1 MRPSGLSHH
10 LCTLATA
17 IIFLLTADL
26 SSAQTGK
33 GAREIA
39 AKEAQVKAA
48 EEKLAGSERTLQDL
62 FTKFETQFTELKNG
76 DRRRLRNDL
85 ARVLDEPVIKSA
97 EVLGAASD
105 VARAKKTFE
114 AGLAKWIPKLEEE
127 FARECPGTVRTV
139 FLTVFDEVAAK
150 GAAALTPPAIADAAV
165 EKLCDGSTP
174 YHGIWNEDL
183 SKRRPE
189 AKAYADAIKN
199 LEKLRL
205 ELAVLKDPKL
215 EWIIGAPTGMARI
228 PDGTYVVEGTYG
240 FPRKRKQIA
249 VKSFYMDLYEVSNE
263 DYWRRY
269 YLTLND
275 PAVLE
280 SRVPRSRDRKPL
292 WKLNPETKRYEPAPE
307 TLKKPV
313 VGLDID
319 AAMAYAAAVGKRLPT
334 EAEWCAAASGAQ
346 NADLDYPWGKD
357 YQPGIC
363 NDKRAE
369 QGQTVDVT
377 AFPDGRSAFGIYN
390 IAGNVKEWV
399 TTTQDT
405 AKDFAT
411 KADIPPGENV
421 VVRGGSFRSNPP
433 RDISTK
439 WRWGLLPINTHEDDV
454 GFRCARDLD
463 VK

>member
-1 MRPSGLSHH
+1 MRPSRHLLS
-10 LCTLATA
+10 LRALATL
-17 IIFLLTADL
+17 FLSLWVVGPTTAQ
-26 SSAQTGK
+26 STK
-33 GAREIA
+33 NARDIA

-48 EEKLAGSERTLQDL
+48 EEKFASSERTLQDL
-62 FTKFETQFTELKNG
+62 FSKFESQFTALKG
-76 DRRRLRNDL
+76 SDRRRLRNDL
-85 ARVLDEPVIKSA
+85 ARILDEPVAKSV
-97 EVLGAASD
+97 ELLGTSPD
-105 VARAKKTFE
+105 VARAKKSFE
-114 AGLAKWIPKLEEE
+114 AGLAKWIPKLEDE
-127 FARECPGTVRTV
+127 FARECPNTIRTI
-139 FLTVFDEVAAK
+139 FLVVFDDLAAK
-150 GAAALTPPAIADAAV
+150 GAAALTSAGVADAAV
-165 EKLCDGSTP
+165 ERLCDDKTP
-174 YHGIWNEDL
+174 YHEIWNEDL

-189 AKAYADAIKN
+189 AKTYAEAIKT

-215 EWIIGAPTGMARI
+215 EYIIGAPAGMARI
-228 PDGTYVVEGTYG
+228 PEGAYVVEGTYG
-240 FPRKRKQIA
+240 FPRKRKQIT

-263 DYWRRY
+263 EYWRRY

-275 PAVLE
+275 PALIE

-292 WKLNPETKRYEPAPE
+292 WKLNPDTKRYEPAPE

-313 VGLDID
+313 VGIDID
-319 AAMAYAAAVGKRLPT
+319 AAMAYAATVGKRLPT
-334 EAEWCAAASGAQ
+334 EAEWCAAASGSP

-357 YQPGIC
+357 YQPGLC

-377 AFPDGRSAFGIYN
+377 AFPEGRSAFGIFN
-390 IAGNVKEWV
+390 VAGNVKEWV
-399 TTTQDT
+399 TTTQDS

-454 GFRCARDLD
+454 GFRCARDLE